1 MIERSTKIRV
11 RYSHT
16 DQMGVVYYGNYP
28 SFYEIGR
35 SEFMRDLGLSYLEVE
50 KGGVVMPVV
59 EMSCRYHKPFFYD
72 DLIEIKTVLKQLPT
86 SSIEFYHEMYNSNVE
101 LCHTGKVKL
110 GFINMKT
117 LRPVRV
123 PDIVLECLKKAINNQ

>member
-1 MIERSTKIRV
+1 MIERTTNFRV

-35 SEFMRDLGLSYLEVE
+35 SEFMRDLGLPYTEVE
-50 KGGVVMPVV
+50 KNGVVMPVV
-59 EMSCRYHKPFFYD
+59 EMSSRYIRPFFYD
-72 DLIEIKTVLKQLPT
+72 DLIEVKTVLKQLPT
-86 SSIEFYHEMYNSNVE
+86 SSIEFFHEMYNSKGE
-101 LCHTGKVKL
+101 LCHTGVVKL

-117 LRPVRV
+117 KRPTRAPECVM
-123 PDIVLECLKKAINNQ
+123 ECLKKYFDK